1 MTTTT
6 PHAVHDTI
14 RVAFHVYSWSLVP
27 LPVAAERL
35 HRVVPFT
42 LNRHYGERRG
52 AYYRWSGDDGA
63 DLLLERNVLDENG
76 QPIEPDAPVHAPLV
90 YATGLPKEVHLG
102 LAGIEGLTLLAAEL
116 VTVPRTAR
124 ASGPRQPV
132 SSL

>member
-6 PHAVHDTI
+6 PHAVHDI
-14 RVAFHVYSWSLVP
+14 IPVAFHVYSWSVVP

-42 LNRHYGERRG
+42 LTRHHGARRG

-63 DLLLERNVLDENG
+63 DLLLQTNVLDENG
-76 QPIEPDAPVHAPLV
+76 QPVEPDAPVHAPLV
-90 YATGLPKEVHLG
+90 YATGLPREVNLG
-102 LAGIEGLTLLAAEL
+102 LAGIEGLTLLSAEV
-116 VTVPRTAR
+116 VTVPRTPR
-124 ASGPRQPV
+124 ASAPRQPA